1 MLMLL
6 TGSIGIACAESPSE
20 VVSTTS
26 KPQVTL
32 HFVSW
37 KPDHPRVWE
46 DALARFTASHPHI
59 SVVRELAPHSSTAY
73 HDLLTQRERA
83 GHGSGPG
90 PDIASVKKL
99 GFAGAPMHDALL
111 KRLQAAFEP
120 ELFVNH
126 YGSSEVY
133 TFSIDQQALDKPG
146 SAGRAGINTRLRV
159 VRLDAGDVDARVGAA
174 RYARWPSPLASRV
187 RCTGPS
193 T

>member
-1 MLMLL
+1 M
-6 TGSIGIACAESPSE
+6 P
-20 VVSTTS
+20 
-26 KPQVTL
+26 TL
-32 HFVSW
+32 
-37 KPDHPRVWE
+37 
-46 DALARFTASHPHI
+46 
-59 SVVRELAPHSSTAY
+59 Y
-73 HDLLTQRERA
+73 HDLLTQRERG

-126 YGSSEVY
+126 YGSSEMY

-159 VRLDAGDVDARVGAA
+159 VRLDASGVDDRVAPGVEGQIIADLRGDEAFEGYWKRDGRQYQVLCVAAGTSPATPATSMRMATCSSPVG
-174 RYARWPSPLASRV
+174 W
-187 RCTGPS
+187 T